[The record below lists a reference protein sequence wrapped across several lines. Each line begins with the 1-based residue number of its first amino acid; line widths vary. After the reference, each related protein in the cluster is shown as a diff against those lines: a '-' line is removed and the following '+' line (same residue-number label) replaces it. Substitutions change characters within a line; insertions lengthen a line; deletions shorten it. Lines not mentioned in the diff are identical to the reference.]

1 MITQPSGADA
11 RNDLATLLAP
21 LASGDYVQKII
32 SGDPDGEVNGE
43 SPIILLLNNGT
54 SRAPESRGTPQNNNL
69 FQIELSILVADG
81 SPNVQDL
88 TEKIDQQIATLISE
102 NRVNPG
108 SWDFASYD
116 SEFSEKGR
124 GLISGLTYWI
134 TSSNVILQVW

>member
-11 RNDLATLLAP
+11 RDDLAALLVP
-21 LASGDYVQKII
+21 LVSGDYVKKII

-54 SRAPESRGTPQNNNL
+54 SRTPMIRDSAQNDNL
-69 FQIELSILVADG
+69 FQIEVSILVADG
-81 SPNVQDL
+81 SPDVQDL
-88 TEKIDQQIATLISE
+88 TEKIDQQIATLISD
-102 NRVNPG
+102 NRVTDDWN
-108 SWDFASYD
+108 FASYD
-116 SEFSEKGR
+116 AEFSGKGR